1 MSQETPL
8 QFGLRVARTWY
19 SGGHGDLAHLIAR
32 EVERREAAPAT
43 PLPPAVRVSE
53 LDHPKDV
60 SAADATERR

>member
-32 EVERREAAPAT
+32 EVERREAAPAPT
-43 PLPPAVRVSE
+43 NKEEPHESQETHRTAR
-53 LDHPKDV
+53 
-60 SAADATERR
+60 